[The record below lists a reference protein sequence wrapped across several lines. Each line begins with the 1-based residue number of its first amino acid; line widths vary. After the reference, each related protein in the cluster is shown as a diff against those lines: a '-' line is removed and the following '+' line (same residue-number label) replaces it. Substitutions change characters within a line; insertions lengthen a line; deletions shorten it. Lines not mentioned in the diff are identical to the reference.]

1 MNEKPILFSSPMIL
15 AILDGCKTQT
25 RRVVKP
31 TQSTPK
37 VAPLRMEPWL
47 IDGEQETD
55 DDGLP
60 CWAGY
65 HPDYPGEA
73 KWFSCPYG
81 GVDHQLWVRE
91 AAIPDFPKEFS
102 YYDWTWAEVP
112 EEYRSPRYVQYR
124 ATFRDPE
131 TLRWHPS
138 IHMPRWASRITLR
151 ITDVR
156 VERLQEITDN
166 DALAEGITGVLD
178 DGIWSYN
185 GHVLPRDGFADLWD
199 SINGKGYPWTDN
211 PFVWVVS
218 FERVKDAA

>member
-1 MNEKPILFSSPMIL
+1 MNEKPILFSSPMVR
-15 AILDGCKTQT
+15 AILDGRKSVT

-31 TQSTPK
+31 YVQREITNTSGETSTDP
-37 VAPLRMEPWL
+37 VNISDVDIEYLADAWN
-47 IDGEQETD
+47 G
-55 DDGLP
+55 
-60 CWAGY
+60 AGWY
-65 HPDYPGEA
+65 VTLSEYPEEGSR
-73 KWFSCPYG
+73 FLGHCPYG
-81 GVDHQLWVRE
+81 KPGDLLWIRETWMCGEYGRRHQSQGMVH
-91 AAIPDFPKEFS
+91 
-102 YYDWTWAEVP
+102 
-112 EEYRSPRYVQYR
+112 YR
-124 ATFRDPE
+124 ADAESLGAWRPSTF
-131 TLRWHPS
+131 
-138 IHMPRWASRITLR
+138 MPRWASRITLR

-199 SINGKGYPWTDN
+199 SINGKSCPWTDN